1 MAVTVKARLDLFQP
15 EIRRLLTGPVGP
27 VLTFVRQVARRVRT
41 RSVLTC
47 PVDSGR
53 LRSAHREEVGV
64 RHGTVYGLVT
74 NDVEYAAHVHDGT
87 GPHTIR
93 PRRHGGVLRFEAGG
107 QVVFT
112 TVVRHPGTRAQPW
125 LREAMEHEGPRSG
138 FRIVRR

>member
-27 VLTFVRQVARRVRT
+27 VLTFVRGVARRVRT
-41 RSVLTC
+41 RAVLTC

-64 RHGTVYGLVT
+64 RRGTVYGLVT
-74 NDVEYAAHVHDGT
+74 NDVEYAELVHDGT

-93 PRRHGGVLRFEAGG
+93 PRHPDGVLRFEKGG

-112 TVVRHPGTRAQPW
+112 TIVRHPGTRPQPW
-125 LREAMEHEGPRSG
+125 LREAMEHEARRSG